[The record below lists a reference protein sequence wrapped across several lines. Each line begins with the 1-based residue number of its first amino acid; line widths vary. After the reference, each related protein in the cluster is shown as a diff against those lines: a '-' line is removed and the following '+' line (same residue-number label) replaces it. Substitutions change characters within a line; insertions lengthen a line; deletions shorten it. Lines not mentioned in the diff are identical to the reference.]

1 MSKLATTTPLRLQ
14 ISGAALAA
22 NVLLTLE
29 SSRIQQRLSAPAL
42 CELTFAAP
50 GRMREL
56 EAVHVGDPLT
66 LQPAPGSQRGFSG
79 EITAIEYGYSAGLGN
94 TLRIR
99 AYDKLYRLR
108 KRQTVRMHVQVTP
121 AGLMRELTAD
131 LGVTVKAA
139 VEGPSLPNLMQHAQ
153 SDLRLLQEV
162 TARYGLYFFLQDD
175 VVRLTT
181 LAGSGESI
189 PLELGSS
196 LLEGNFSMNLDPACR
211 TVTAIGWD
219 AQRVELHQAKADR
232 PSRREALD
240 TGAAGAGPFLGRTVH
255 DACALSDTDA
265 ESMAQALLDLRSARE
280 VVLSGVAEGD
290 WSLQPGAL
298 VEVSGVAQA
307 VSGEYVLT
315 ACNHWMDAARG
326 YQTEITTE
334 PAELATSS
342 QPGSMATWGT
352 VTRVDDPEAL
362 GRVKVSLPTIN
373 NVETDWLGVVCP
385 GAGSGKGLVALPGPG
400 DHVLVLF
407 IDRDQSQALVLGGLF
422 GAGGPPDSGVE
433 NGAVKRYSVTSAG
446 GQLLRFD
453 DAGSLL
459 RLENKA
465 GSFIELGPEKTRLH
479 SATDLEIDVPGRAIL
494 IRGKSVDFVEG

>member
-1 MSKLATTTPLRLQ
+1 MSNLATTPTLHLEIGGVPLLPE
-14 ISGAALAA
+14 ALS
-22 NVLLTLE
+22 TLE
-29 SSRIQQRLSAPAL
+29 SSRIQQRLSAPTL
-42 CELTFAAP
+42 CELTFIAP
-50 GRMREL
+50 RRVSEL
-56 EAVHVGDPLT
+56 EAFHVGDPLS
-66 LQPAPGSQRGFSG
+66 LRLAPSPQAGFSG
-79 EITAIEYGYSAGLGN
+79 EITAIEYGYGAGLGN

-121 AGLMRELTAD
+121 AGLMRELTSD
-131 LGVTVKAA
+131 LGVTVEAA
-139 VEGPSLPNLMQHAQ
+139 AEGPSIRNLMQHAQ

-162 TARYGLYFFLQDD
+162 TARYGLYFFLEND

-189 PLELGSS
+189 RLELGAS
-196 LLEGNFSMNLDPACR
+196 LLEGHFSMNLDPACR

-219 AQRVELHQAKADR
+219 AQRVELHQAKADQ

-240 TGAAGAGPFLGRTVH
+240 TGAAGAGPVLSRTVY
-255 DACALSDTDA
+255 DACALDDAHA
-265 ESMAQALLDLRSARE
+265 ESLAQALLDLRSARE
-280 VVLSGVAEGD
+280 VVLSGVAVGD
-290 WSLQPGAL
+290 WNLQPGAM
-298 VEVSGVAQA
+298 VEVAGVAQA
-307 VSGEYVLT
+307 VSGQYVLT
-315 ACNHWMDAARG
+315 ACTHRVDAVCG
-326 YQTEITTE
+326 YQIEITTE
-334 PAELATSS
+334 PMDLSTFARPE
-342 QPGSMATWGT
+342 SMATWGI
-352 VTRVDDPEAL
+352 VTRVDDPESL

-407 IDRDQSQALVLGGLF
+407 IDRNQSQALVLGGLY

-479 SATDLEIDVPGRAIL
+479 SATDFEIDVPGRAIL